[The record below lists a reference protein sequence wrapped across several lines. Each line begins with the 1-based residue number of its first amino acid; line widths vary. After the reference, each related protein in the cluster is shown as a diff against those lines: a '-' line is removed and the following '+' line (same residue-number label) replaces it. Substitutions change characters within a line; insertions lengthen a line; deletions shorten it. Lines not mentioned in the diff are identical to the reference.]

1 MSLPEDYL
9 TYPHRSY
16 GMDQDRYG
24 WRPVTARAP
33 ITWPGGHALAAMI
46 VVPIEHHTLEPL
58 GKPFKPPGAMQTPYP
73 DLRHYT
79 TRDYGNRVGV
89 FRILKEL
96 NAAGLRATFPVNANQ
111 LGRLKPLIDAIIAE
125 GHEIAAYGLA
135 ADYIHWSGLE
145 PGIEAGW
152 IAEVRQRFDVAGL
165 QPRTWM
171 SPARQQSFATL
182 DLIAEY
188 GFDICLDWEID
199 EIPVR
204 MRSDA
209 GEITTLPLSNEL
221 DDRTLLIDR
230 RQTEDD
236 WADQVLEAA
245 RYLSDGAERFGGRMM
260 GFTLTPYVIGQP
272 FRMAALRRMLAG
284 LDETGTWIATAGEL
298 ADAAI
303 ETAPNR

>member
-1 MSLPEDYL
+1 MSLPQDHL

-24 WRPVTARAP
+24 WRPVGERAP
-33 ITWPGGHALAAMI
+33 ITWPGGQPLAVMI

-58 GKPFKPPGAMQTPYP
+58 GRPFKPPGAMQTPYP

-89 FRILKEL
+89 FRLLKEL
-96 NAAGLRATFPVNANQ
+96 KAAGLQATFPVNANQ
-111 LGRLKPLIDAIIAE
+111 LGRLKPLIDAIIAD

-145 PGIEAGW
+145 LGIEAAW
-152 IAEVRQRFDVAGL
+152 IAEVRQRFDAAGL
-165 QPRTWM
+165 APRTWM

-182 DLIAEY
+182 DLIAAK

-199 EIPVR
+199 EVPVR
-204 MRSDA
+204 MRSGG
-209 GEITTLPLSNEL
+209 GEISTLPLSNEL
-221 DDRTLLIDR
+221 DDRAVLIDR
-230 RQTEDD
+230 RQTEDE

-245 RYLSDGAERFGGRMM
+245 RYLSQDADRFGGRMM
-260 GFTLTPYVIGQP
+260 GFTLTPYVTGQP
-272 FRMAALRRMLAG
+272 FRVAALRRLLRG
-284 LDETGTWIATAGEL
+284 LESGGTWSATASQI
-298 ADAAI
+298 ADGW
-303 ETAPNR
+303 TAP